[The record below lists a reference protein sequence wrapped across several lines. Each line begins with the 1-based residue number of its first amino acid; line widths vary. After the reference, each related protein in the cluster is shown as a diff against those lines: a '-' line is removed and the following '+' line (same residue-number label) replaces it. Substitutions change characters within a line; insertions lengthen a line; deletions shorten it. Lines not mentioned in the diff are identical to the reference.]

1 MVKNCYMI
9 IESQVW
15 ISEKTKV
22 QDKDGA
28 FLSVRPCQLRDF
40 RVNFHLAYLEH
51 RNNNDCAFSVE
62 Y

>member
-1 MVKNCYMI
+1 MI